1 VGRISYREQERRL
14 QREQLRRFWST
25 AEEDYQADLDAAH
38 REDDHQAAQPTQ
50 KWAPSRPKITESG
63 DATGFDYATLAD
75 LRGGEEGALD
85 HACPLCGPGRHS
97 EYNRARPVLRT
108 WEPSPGFITFYCVRC
123 EAKGYVHA
131 DGSQRLRSSSPRRQA
146 PPPPDD
152 TLRLA
157 AVEQFWGRASPALP
171 ANVVAYFRWR
181 GIELAAVPAGVF
193 RWHRCGEILARY
205 SDPITGALKGVW
217 RRPVDGS
224 KPTALGPMGG
234 GVIRLFPEIT
244 DRRLVIAEG
253 VETALAAA
261 TRITHRG
268 EPLRP
273 TWATGCAGNMKR
285 FPVIDG
291 VARLII
297 LVDNDASETGQ
308 RAAEECACRWGDAGR
323 EVIRLLPR
331 KLGTDFN
338 DLVRR

>member
-1 VGRISYREQERRL
+1 MGRISYREQERRL

-50 KWAPSRPKITESG
+50 KWAPSRPRITESG

-108 WEPSPGFITFYCVRC
+108 WEPSPGFITFNCVRC

-131 DGSQRLRSSSPRRQA
+131 DGRSTPILRRRPRRRVA
-146 PPPPDD
+146 PAPDD

-157 AVEQFWGRASPALP
+157 EVEQFWGQASPVLP

-181 GIELAAVPAGVF
+181 GIDLAAVPTGVF

-217 RRPVDGS
+217 RRPVQGS
-224 KPTALGPMGG
+224 KPIALGPMGG
-234 GVIRLFPEIT
+234 GVIRLFR
-244 DRRLVIAEG
+244 DY
-253 VETALAAA
+253 
-261 TRITHRG
+261 
-268 EPLRP
+268 
-273 TWATGCAGNMKR
+273 
-285 FPVIDG
+285 
-291 VARLII
+291 
-297 LVDNDASETGQ
+297 
-308 RAAEECACRWGDAGR
+308 
-323 EVIRLLPR
+323 
-331 KLGTDFN
+331 
-338 DLVRR
+338 